1 MHRRVSKYRRNP
13 MAMLLRQSRANVGQA
28 LQSGNLG
35 DVAFWS
41 TLNRVAA
48 RALAGGRR

>member
-13 MAMLLRQSRANVGQA
+13 MAMLLRESRANVGHA
-28 LQSGNLG
+28 LQSGNL
-35 DVAFWS
+35 DDAAFWCVI
-41 TLNRVAA
+41 NRCAA